1 MKKYLDM
8 LQHILDKGVKKGDRT
23 GTGTISVFGYQER
36 FNMMDGFPLLTTKK
50 MHLKS
55 ILRELLWFIR
65 GDTNISYLNEHGVSI
80 WDEWADENGDLGP
93 VYGAQ
98 WRAWDGIDQLAG
110 VIEQIKKTPDC
121 RRQIVC
127 SWNVSEL
134 HMMALHPCHILF
146 QFWSRELSMVERVR
160 WAHDHGH
167 TAEMP
172 HSSAEFDAMSEW
184 LTSRDVP
191 ERALSMQ
198 MYQRSCDTFL
208 GVPFNIASF
217 AILLHMVAQCVNM
230 VPEDFIHTYG
240 DLHIYLNHLEQVKL
254 QLSRK
259 PHSLP
264 ELWLNPDVKNIDD
277 FLFEDIE
284 VRGYTSDKTI
294 KAPISV

>member
-1 MKKYLDM
+1 MKKYHDM
-8 LQHILDKGVKKGDRT
+8 LRHIMARGVKKSDRT

-50 MHLKS
+50 MHTRS
-55 ILRELLWFIR
+55 IVHELLWFIR
-65 GDTNISYLNEHGVSI
+65 GDTNIKYLNDHGVTI

-121 RRQIVC
+121 RRQIVS

-146 QFWSRELSMVERVR
+146 QFWSRELSLKERVQLAQDR
-160 WAHDHGH
+160 GYD
-167 TAEMP
+167 AEMP
-172 HSSAEFDAMSEW
+172 HSSMEFDALSEW
-184 LTSRDVP
+184 LTSRGVP

-217 AILLHMVAQCVNM
+217 ALLLHMVAQCVGM
-230 VPEDFIHTYG
+230 VAEEFIHTYG
-240 DLHIYLNHLEQVKL
+240 DLHIYLNHLQQVEL
-254 QLSRK
+254 QLERN
-259 PHSLP
+259 PYPLP
-264 ELWLNPDVKNIDD
+264 ELWLNPDVTQIDD
-277 FLFEDIE
+277 FRVEDIE
-284 VRGYTSDKTI
+284 VRGYTSHKAI